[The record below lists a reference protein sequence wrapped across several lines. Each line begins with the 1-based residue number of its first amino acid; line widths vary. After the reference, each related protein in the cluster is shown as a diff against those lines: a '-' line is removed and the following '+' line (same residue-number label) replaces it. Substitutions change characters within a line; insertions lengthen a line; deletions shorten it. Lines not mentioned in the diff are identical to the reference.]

1 MPKFIYTAKSG
12 PGETIQ
18 AEMEADSEQSA
29 INNLLSLGYFPIS
42 VQQQN
47 IYLSKQKA
55 YIKRVSRRDITLF
68 TRQLSSLIE
77 SGVNILNSL
86 QIVANQTTNKY
97 LKSILYDVAA
107 KIKDGK
113 PLSESLTAH
122 EQVFSSLYTSII
134 HSGEASGNLEKIVKG
149 LADYY
154 EKDEEFRS
162 SLKASLIYPLFISIV
177 GVLTVT
183 VLMGFV
189 IPKLVGMFD
198 DLGQNLP
205 MATKILINTSRFIQN
220 FWWTIFA
227 LVFFTI
233 FSLRRIIKTP
243 YGKITFDKFQLQ
255 LPIIGEIVLKS
266 EIARLTHTL
275 SLLISS
281 GLAVVSSLNVGISIV
296 RNQVL
301 KNDLEMFKE
310 KITQGSSLS
319 KCLNTSKL
327 FPAFVT
333 NIVAVGEEGGCLEK
347 SLMRIADE
355 YEKDVDRSLKTFS
368 RLLEPIIILFMG
380 LVVGFIVLSM
390 LLPIFQINLIVK

>member
-1 MPKFIYTAKSG
+1 MPKFVYSAKSG
-12 PGETIQ
+12 PGETIE

-29 INNLLSLGYFPIS
+29 INKLLSLGLFPIS

-47 IYLSKQKA
+47 IYLSKQKT
-55 YIKRVSRRDITLF
+55 YIKRVSRKDLTIF

-86 QIVANQTTNKY
+86 QIVANQTTNKC
-97 LKSILYDVAA
+97 LKSILHDVSARV
-107 KIKDGK
+107 KDGK
-113 PLSESLTAH
+113 PLSESLAMH
-122 EQVFSSLYTSII
+122 EQIFSNLYTSII
-134 HSGEASGNLEKIVKG
+134 RSGEASGNLEKVVKS

-154 EKDEEFRS
+154 EKDEEFRA
-162 SLKASLIYPLFISIV
+162 SLKASLTYPLFICIV
-177 GVLTVT
+177 GILTVG

-189 IPKLVGMFD
+189 IPKLVSMFE

-205 MATKILINTSRFIQN
+205 ITTKILITISGFIQN
-220 FWWTIFA
+220 YWWAIFA
-227 LVFFTI
+227 VVFFTI
-233 FSLRRIIKTP
+233 FSLRRLAKTP
-243 YGKITFDKFQLQ
+243 YGKITFDKFQLKI
-255 LPIIGEIVLKS
+255 PIAGETILKS
-266 EIARLTHTL
+266 EIARLSRTL

-281 GLAVVSSLNVGISIV
+281 GLAVVSSLTTATYVI

-301 KNDLEMFKE
+301 KNELETFKD

-319 KCLNTSKL
+319 RCLNGSKF
-327 FPAFVT
+327 FPPFVT
-333 NIVAVGEEGGCLEK
+333 NIVAVGEEGGNLEK
-347 SLMRIADE
+347 SLMRIAEE
-355 YEKDVDRSLKTFS
+355 YEKDVDRSLKTLS